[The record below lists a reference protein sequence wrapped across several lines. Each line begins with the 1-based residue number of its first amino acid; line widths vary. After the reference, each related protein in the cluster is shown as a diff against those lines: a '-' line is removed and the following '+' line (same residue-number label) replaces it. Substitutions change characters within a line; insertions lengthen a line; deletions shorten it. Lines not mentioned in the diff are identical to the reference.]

1 MLRIFVSLI
10 FTCLIAGCD
19 NAPVPEEADRRPVK
33 LYTVVTGGQA
43 RTYEFPAIIE
53 ASTSSDLTFDV
64 PGKIVRLT
72 VDQGD
77 FVRAGTVIAQL
88 DQTIAR
94 NQLVQAREQYEA
106 AQDAFRRAD
115 ALVGEGA
122 IPRAVHV
129 QRETQRDT
137 ARAELDNAREQLEKT
152 VLRAPFSGRVARRL
166 PEPFEYVS
174 PQQPV
179 VTLQTAGSAKAV
191 VQVPSSIVANAEQ
204 RAPIN
209 AAIALDSLPDRRF
222 AARFGSFATDATRQ
236 SLTYEATFLF
246 DPPSG
251 ALILPGMTGTLHV
264 ELDTDDAEMPAVPLE
279 AIVGRDEKT
288 FVWRVDRRTGAIA
301 LRRVTVGKGAG
312 GMLPVTAGIGRGDL
326 IVAAGLANLEEGM
339 KVRPYERD

>member
-1 MLRIFVSLI
+1 MTTRFNGTDHYIATDDLML
-10 FTCLIAGCD
+10 
-19 NAPVPEEADRRPVK
+19 
-33 LYTVVTGGQA
+33 
-43 RTYEFPAIIE
+43 
-53 ASTSSDLTFDV
+53 
-64 PGKIVRLT
+64 
-72 VDQGD
+72 
-77 FVRAGTVIAQL
+77 
-88 DQTIAR
+88 
-94 NQLVQAREQYEA
+94 
-106 AQDAFRRAD
+106 
-115 ALVGEGA
+115 
-122 IPRAVHV
+122 AV
-129 QRETQRDT
+129 
-137 ARAELDNAREQLEKT
+137 
-152 VLRAPFSGRVARRL
+152 
-166 PEPFEYVS
+166 
-174 PQQPV
+174 
-179 VTLQTAGSAKAV
+179 
-191 VQVPSSIVANAEQ
+191 
-204 RAPIN
+204 N

-264 ELDTDDAEMPAVPLE
+264 ELDTDDADLPTVPLE